1 MALSYIEIDGKKYMS
16 SRRAAELWN
25 KSQGTISKYCKLG
38 KVPKSK
44 CIKDSHNNWYIDI
57 NTVYPLS
64 DDEVR
69 KLLTLTLQLKNN
81 PLYSFDWSTFTI
93 DVENI
98 RPIYE
103 YLADMKY
110 ILHFQ
115 INDSNRLPY
124 DIVLSEK
131 GMDLVTGMGRENKI
145 DSNINNSSVQW
156 ASVALKIGLSILNA
170 KKSVI

>member
-1 MALSYIEIDGKKYMS
+1 MALPYIEIDGKKYMS

-110 ILHFQ
+110 ISRFT
-115 INDSNRLPY
+115 INDSKRLPY
-124 DIVLSEK
+124 DIVLTERGMNLVIGWK
-131 GMDLVTGMGRENKI
+131 GENKT
-145 DSNINNSSVQW
+145 DFNFVNSLLQGSSVVIKL
-156 ASVALKIGLSILNA
+156 ASLIEEIK
-170 KKSVI
+170 

>member
-1 MALSYIEIDGKKYMS
+1 MALPYIEIDGKKYMS

-110 ILHFQ
+110 ILRFQ
-115 INDSNRLPY
+115 INDSKRLPY
-124 DIVLSEK
+124 DIVLTER
-131 GMDLVTGMGRENKI
+131 GMKLVTGWKSENKI
-145 DSNINNSSVQW
+145 DFNFSNSLLQWSSV
-156 ASVALKIGLSILNA
+156 VLNLVSLIEEI
-170 KKSVI
+170 K